1 MIVTYWNEKGEL
13 VDSNSIGP
21 EIGISYLPYTLLT
34 ANRKV
39 ESKRV
44 DLVFGIN
51 AELPIADK
59 WKVNSRISYSKR
71 EAARWRDM
79 LLIPTTNYREY
90 RHQDLNI
97 DFSLYYHF
105 ADIISIGLGPSVV
118 KKMNSSVST
127 YYFPEAMVLYGL
139 ENFSR
144 DENHVLFEVNSGI
157 KLTKGRFNLNMRYFR
172 RLKNKINFLH
182 IIGKNKLELTL
193 NVMIL
198 GYKNKKE

>member
-1 MIVTYWNEKGEL
+1 MTEDQL
-13 VDSNSIGP
+13 LFL
-21 EIGISYLPYTLLT
+21 EIEISYLPYTLLT

-59 WKVNSRISYSKR
+59 WKVNSSISYSKR